1 MKLLILHLSDM
12 HFQSRGNFKNENVKA
27 IVGTLQ
33 QSIADIQHILIVF
46 SGDCAFSGKKSESWQ
61 VAQFF
66 QALQKE
72 IIKRYR
78 IQDIQFAIVP
88 GNHDVDYDLGMMDRS
103 GLEAIDKDNSYE
115 ASINSELQKQ
125 QQFYVLAKRFN
136 CYPNGGLV
144 HQKIIEYGKKLFFS
158 T

>member
-46 SGDCAFSGKKSESWQ
+46 SGDCAFSGKKSERWQ

-66 QALQKE
+66 QAL
-72 IIKRYR
+72 
-78 IQDIQFAIVP
+78 
-88 GNHDVDYDLGMMDRS
+88 
-103 GLEAIDKDNSYE
+103 
-115 ASINSELQKQ
+115 
-125 QQFYVLAKRFN
+125 
-136 CYPNGGLV
+136 
-144 HQKIIEYGKKLFFS
+144 
-158 T
+158 